1 MPPAWPSRYVAGYFS
16 MLRVICVYAL
26 VCLLS
31 NEDRANS
38 RKLQATHLM
47 RGAALRMASCCA
59 VTIRARAQ
67 KRQCPNKAAY
77 GYAVCPAADLPSRP
91 PQHRNQSMT
100 E

>member
-1 MPPAWPSRYVAGYFS
+1 MDS
-16 MLRVICVYAL
+16 
-26 VCLLS
+26 
-31 NEDRANS
+31 DRSDRQQANS

-47 RGAALRMASCCA
+47 RGAALRMESCCA

-67 KRQCPNKAAY
+67 KRQCPNKAVY
-77 GYAVCPAADLPSRP
+77 RRAVCPAADPPSRP